1 MFEKGTKTISPVKNS
16 SLLLSAEFI
25 RKRHHQLIIT
35 SNKKKS
41 LDRSNASSA
50 SSLALSLLVLLRKK
64 PRRAACAGDRG
75 VTSQKIF
82 MFLTDCGSFH
92 LPPSFFCASRPHCP
106 ALLAAAA
113 APAAFDAAPAH
124 AWSAGNRCLRHTFWP
139 HPLHPLVLENV
150 SVSLHRG
157 TGHRGLRFLAGSH
170 RRDRACASSTAASSR
185 PVPGPPLDGVAAG
198 LADDD
203 GAALVRGARAAVVP
217 VRPVLRAERL
227 AAAVAVEGEEVE
239 LVAVLPVA
247 LRPQVRERLRA
258 PPRHGKS
265 IRRLVGCLDDSFLLL
280 LESSETIALTSVVVV
295 VAWIYRGRGS
305 LPFPIPTRFAFLF
318 RQEGW
323 GAVWSGLE

>member
-1 MFEKGTKTISPVKNS
+1 MRRRPWRDKSENLHVPHRLRQLPPAA
-16 SLLLSAEFI
+16 LLLLRVAP
-25 RKRHHQLIIT
+25 
-35 SNKKKS
+35 
-41 LDRSNASSA
+41 
-50 SSLALSLLVLLRKK
+50 ALPGAPRGGRGAGGLR
-64 PRRAACAGDRG
+64 RRAGARVVGGEPVLEA
-75 VTSQKIF
+75 
-82 MFLTDCGSFH
+82 H
-92 LPPSFFCASRPHCP
+92 
-106 ALLAAAA
+106 LLAAPL
-113 APAAFDAAPAH
+113 APACVGERERLLAP
-124 AWSAGNRCLRHTFWP
+124 RHGAP
-139 HPLHPLVLENV
+139 
-150 SVSLHRG
+150 R
-157 TGHRGLRFLAGSH
+157 LALP
-170 RRDRACASSTAASSR
+170 RRVAPPRPRVRLQHGGVVPA